1 MMFKIFLL
9 VCLLSQRNACCR
21 KRPKR
26 LVILEMSSSS
36 SPPPRVVLVLVLVII
51 IVIVISFHG
60 NRRARPP
67 RLARLV
73 FLLLPPWPVTF
84 SALAAGFF
92 PFTIGFSYSNCLRL
106 HALAMGNIFFRAF
119 SMGYAQPPL
128 PSISRSSKPSLR
140 ATAFTPFAF
149 GDIFCNAYHGWHRF
163 PRLPWC
169 YLFARLPLVTTFRA
183 LATGY
188 IPYRGWHLF
197 PRLPRV
203 TSFPALTTGDI
214 FFFPRLPR
222 VTTFPALS
230 NGYMFSRAC
239 QWLYVFPRL
248 PRVTCF
254 PLCNTFS
261 HVYDW

>member
-1 MMFKIFLL
+1 MSGVCLGVCSYQLISSVDRYINTETQHKSTIIALKNQRRPYFTFFSFVTRLLPIFTLMMFKIFLL

-36 SPPPRVVLVLVLVII
+36 SPPPRVVLVIVLVII
-51 IVIVISFHG
+51 IVISFHA

-128 PSISRSSKPSLR
+128 PPILRSSKPSLR

-149 GDIFCNAYHGWHRF
+149 GDIFCNAYHG
-163 PRLPWC
+163 
-169 YLFARLPLVTTFRA
+169 
-183 LATGY
+183 
-188 IPYRGWHLF
+188 
-197 PRLPRV
+197 
-203 TSFPALTTGDI
+203 
-214 FFFPRLPR
+214 
-222 VTTFPALS
+222 
-230 NGYMFSRAC
+230 
-239 QWLYVFPRL
+239 
-248 PRVTCF
+248 
-254 PLCNTFS
+254 
-261 HVYDW
+261 